1 MSVRVGIDVG
11 GTFTDLVA
19 LDPGSGVVRSR
30 KVLTTPEAPAR
41 GVLTGL
47 QALAPGA
54 GSIAHGTTI
63 VTNAIVE
70 GRQARTALVT
80 TRGFRDVLEIARQ
93 SRQELYR
100 LDVPPRPEPLVPRHL
115 RFEVTE
121 RVLGDGQVAIALDE
135 AELPALAAALQSSG
149 VEAVAVCLLHA
160 YAHPAH
166 EARLRAALEGRVPFV
181 SVSHEINA
189 EFREYERTST
199 TALNA
204 SVMPIADRY
213 LADLEAS
220 LARAGMGATL
230 HLLQSSGGMMSAA
243 AARRRPLAMAVSGP
257 AGGVAASRFLARSLG
272 LRNAIAFD
280 MGGTTTDVCLIAEGR
295 AEMLPQRRL
304 GGHPVRL
311 PSVGVESIGAG
322 GGSLARA
329 EGASLRVGPQSAGA
343 RPGPACYG
351 QGGTVPTVT
360 DAHAVAGTLRPDAL
374 LGDAIRVDAAR
385 ARTALDPVA
394 RALGLGL
401 REAAAG
407 VLEVANAAMR
417 RAIRLISV
425 QRGHDL
431 RDFALI
437 AYGGAGPLHAGRLA
451 QELGMPG
458 VVIPAHA
465 GVFSALGCVVAEVAY
480 DHVQTFRRP
489 LAGLTAAELEARFAP
504 LVAAVRAPLL
514 AEGHRSEAIDVQ
526 RGVDLRYVG
535 QNYELEVTW
544 AGALDE
550 LRAGFHALHRRLYA
564 YATDDA
570 VECVNLRVRA
580 GVAAAEVRLPE
591 WPTKGTGQPFTEHE
605 AYFPE
610 TGLTALPV
618 YRREDVPA
626 EHPVKG
632 PALIEDP
639 WATTLVYPGQTGLLD
654 RAGNLRM
661 GSDPGFLSTGTWPAA
676 RV

>member
-100 LDVPPRPEPLVPRHL
+100 LEVPPRPEPLVPRHL

-135 AELPALAAALQSSG
+135 AELPALAAALQATG

-204 SVMPIADRY
+204 AVMPIADRY
-213 LADLEAS
+213 LADLE
-220 LARAGMGATL
+220 LRWPGGRRATL

-257 AGGVAASRFLARSLG
+257 AGAS
-272 LRNAIAFD
+272 
-280 MGGTTTDVCLIAEGR
+280 
-295 AEMLPQRRL
+295 P
-304 GGHPVRL
+304 
-311 PSVGVESIGAG
+311 
-322 GGSLARA
+322 
-329 EGASLRVGPQSAGA
+329 
-343 RPGPACYG
+343 RPG
-351 QGGTVPTVT
+351 
-360 DAHAVAGTLRPDAL
+360 
-374 LGDAIRVDAAR
+374 
-385 ARTALDPVA
+385 
-394 RALGLGL
+394 
-401 REAAAG
+401 
-407 VLEVANAAMR
+407 
-417 RAIRLISV
+417 SS
-425 QRGHDL
+425 RG
-431 RDFALI
+431 R
-437 AYGGAGPLHAGRLA
+437 
-451 QELGMPG
+451 
-458 VVIPAHA
+458 
-465 GVFSALGCVVAEVAY
+465 SA
-480 DHVQTFRRP
+480 
-489 LAGLTAAELEARFAP
+489 
-504 LVAAVRAPLL
+504 
-514 AEGHRSEAIDVQ
+514 SETPSPS
-526 RGVDLRYVG
+526 
-535 QNYELEVTW
+535 TW
-544 AGALDE
+544 AGRPRTSA
-550 LRAGFHALHRRLYA
+550 
-564 YATDDA
+564 
-570 VECVNLRVRA
+570 
-580 GVAAAEVRLPE
+580 
-591 WPTKGTGQPFTEHE
+591 
-605 AYFPE
+605 
-610 TGLTALPV
+610 
-618 YRREDVPA
+618 
-626 EHPVKG
+626 
-632 PALIEDP
+632 
-639 WATTLVYPGQTGLLD
+639 
-654 RAGNLRM
+654 
-661 GSDPGFLSTGTWPAA
+661 
-676 RV
+676 